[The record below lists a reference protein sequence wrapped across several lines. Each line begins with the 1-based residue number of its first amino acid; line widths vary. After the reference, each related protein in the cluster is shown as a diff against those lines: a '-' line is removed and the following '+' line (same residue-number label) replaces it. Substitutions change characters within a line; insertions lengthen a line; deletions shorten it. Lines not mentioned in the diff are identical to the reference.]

1 MAKDVSRAT
10 VEEAQLAPPAQ
21 ARSSAR
27 PIPKMNTG
35 ALHGLWALTHRDLKK
50 WYSNRIQLLIA
61 LIQPVIWMGVFGK
74 ALNFGSF
81 ITQSGGTPAQVSAI
95 LLSTFGTTSYFS
107 YLACGQFASIV
118 LFTSAFS
125 GMSVVFDRRFGFL
138 NKVLSTPVARGAIVM
153 GKVFQ
158 SIGRSLIQSV
168 MILII
173 AIALGLDTSR
183 LSILGIAGAFTVV
196 FFMGMG
202 LSALYTMLA
211 LRSSDWQTQMAII
224 NLLNLP
230 LIFASNSLLPVKI
243 MPTWLQYVVRA
254 NPVSYANDAIRQ
266 LLIGAIGLNSL
277 PVDFVVVIGF
287 AVALSTTGIVMS
299 WRLLSK

>member
-1 MAKDVSRAT
+1 MTEDISRAT
-10 VEEAQLAPPAQ
+10 VEEARLAPQAQ
-21 ARSSAR
+21 AQQPVR
-27 PIPKMNTG
+27 PMPKMNTG
-35 ALHGLWALTHRDLKK
+35 PFHGLWALTHRDLRK
-50 WYSNRIQLLIA
+50 WYTNRIQLVIA
-61 LIQPVIWMGVFGK
+61 LVQPVIWMGVFGK
-74 ALNFGSF
+74 ALNFGAF
-81 ITQSGGTPAQVSAI
+81 ITSSGASTAEANSV
-95 LLSTFGTTSYFS
+95 LLSILGVTSYFS

-138 NKVLSTPVARGAIVM
+138 NKVLSTPVSRGTIVM
-153 GKVFQ
+153 AKIFQ

-168 MILII
+168 IILLI
-173 AIALGLDTSR
+173 AIALGLDTSH
-183 LSILGIAGAFTVV
+183 LSVIGIAGAFTVV
-196 FFMGMG
+196 FFMAMG
-202 LSALYTMLA
+202 LSALYTTLA

-243 MPTWLQYVVRA
+243 MPAWLQDVVRV

-277 PVDFVVVIGF
+277 GVDFLVVVGF
-287 AVALSTTGIVMS
+287 GLALSAMGIVMS